1 MLENSSYPYFMEA
14 DRRPL
19 DAGAIDIASLLG
31 TWFNANPDTQ
41 YLVKLVF
48 RAEKGQ
54 LWVRSYGSSD
64 REPIDWGEVEA
75 VPYVSAS
82 PSLASGFHA
91 VYHLDG
97 IETHLLGRAAS
108 GVLAIEFNTR
118 YLDESG
124 RSSHFTHEFF
134 HRSVADSPLDRFLDF
149 NSVSGIWVNSKPA
162 TQGIKQFSLR
172 QAEDR
177 VFFRPYGATSVEDW
191 GETEAIPF
199 VNATGERAFLAEYHF
214 DSHDLHLVANTNK
227 GLWVIAAHYVFKD
240 SEKPSGPLRERPN
253 FLRREFFYPANT
265 SED

>member
-48 RAEKGQ
+48 RTEKGQ
-54 LWVRSYGSSD
+54 LWLRSYGSSD
-64 REPIDWGEVEA
+64 SEPIDWGEVEA

-108 GVLAIEFNTR
+108 GVLAMELKTR
-118 YLDESG
+118 YLDNSK

-134 HRSVADSPLDRFLDF
+134 HHSVPDSPLDRFLDF
-149 NSVSGIWVNSKPA
+149 TPVLGSWINSHPA
-162 TQGIKQFSLR
+162 TQGIKQFNLR

-177 VFFRPYGATSVEDW
+177 VFFNVEDL

-199 VNATGERAFLAEYHF
+199 VNPTGERAFLAEYHF

-227 GLWVIAAHYVFKD
+227 GLWVIAAYYVFTDNSKSD
-240 SEKPSGPLRERPN
+240 RPN
-253 FLRREFFYPANT
+253 FLRREFFYPANI
-265 SED
+265 SEN